1 MPTSAIDTR
10 AQVEENQKE
19 LSHLK
24 NKEPVLNL
32 FNQTEPVIVLD
43 FETTGLYPDNGDRV
57 IEIGAVLLRNQE
69 IVERFQSLINPGFF
83 VNREIETITGIT
95 NNMLSEAPPAPVVM
109 EKFVK
114 FIDTHPLVA
123 HNASFDR
130 SFLETELGHFGKKR
144 PLNFGCTLQVAK
156 RLYPDVI
163 NYKLETLVRYKGIP
177 VNSQFHRALADAE
190 MAARLWIKIIED
202 LKSQFGFEHISFDLM
217 KKIGKMNKDNAQAL
231 LRKEAE
237 NVRTQD
243 IDTTGSLFG

>member
-1 MPTSAIDTR
+1 M
-10 AQVEENQKE
+10 NQ
-19 LSHLK
+19 
-24 NKEPVLNL
+24 
-32 FNQTEPVIVLD
+32 FNQTEPIIVLD

-57 IEIGAVLLRNQE
+57 IEIGAVLLLNNQ
-69 IVERFQSLINPGFF
+69 IVDQFQSLVNPGFF
-83 VNREIETITGIT
+83 INREIETITGISNT
-95 NNMLSEAPPAPVVM
+95 MLSDAPATAEVM

-144 PLNFGCTLQVAK
+144 PLNFGCTLRIAR

-163 NYKLETLVRYKGIP
+163 NYKLETLVRYKEIP

-190 MAARLWIKIIED
+190 MAALLWVKIIED
-202 LKSQFGFEHISFDLM
+202 LKEQFGFEHVSFDLM
-217 KKIGKMNKDNAQAL
+217 KKIGKMNKDNTFEH

-237 NVRTQD
+237 ALRTQE
-243 IDTTGSLFG
+243 IDTTGNLFG